1 VEGLTVD
8 KWVNDKRHL
17 SSLSSVMLQA
27 NPDATLEEITEV
39 ISEYGD
45 LVDDTSDDLHKRNRE
60 NPDRGQATAP
70 QDVNAAD

>member
-1 VEGLTVD
+1 MD

-27 NPDATLEEITEV
+27 NPDATMEEITEV

-45 LVDDTSDDLHKRNRE
+45 LVDDTSDDLHKRNRDK
-60 NPDRGQATAP
+60 PARVQAAVP
-70 QDVNAAD
+70 QGTNAAD